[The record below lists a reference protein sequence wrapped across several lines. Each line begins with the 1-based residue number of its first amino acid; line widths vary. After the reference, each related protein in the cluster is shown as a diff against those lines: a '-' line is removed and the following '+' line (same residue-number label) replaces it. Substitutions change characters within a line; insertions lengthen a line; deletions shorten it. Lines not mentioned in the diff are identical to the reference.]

1 MTTEFGRLRTQG
13 FTKQLPRAEM
23 ERAIGDFLKSCNICV
38 LCTTNS
44 QRPRATPIEYYARGL
59 TVYISAGPGI
69 KLENIKGNPEVSIG
83 IYNTPF
89 TDWTNWKDVKGIQ
102 MTGRAKLITRGHPEY
117 LDALDA
123 YDWKP
128 YYKALGRPTDKVP
141 MERTIIKVTPS
152 RIEFR
157 DLGLLNQGYA
167 VKQIW
172 EAEKPGLDG

>member
-13 FTKQLPRAEM
+13 FTKQLPQAEL
-23 ERAIGDFLKSCNICV
+23 ELAIGDFLKSCNICV
-38 LCTTNS
+38 LCTTNGL
-44 QRPRATPIEYYARGL
+44 RPRATPIEYYARGL
-59 TVYISAGPGI
+59 IVYISAGPGT
-69 KLENIKGNPEVSIG
+69 KLDNIKVNPEVSIG

-102 MTGRAKLITRGHPEY
+102 MTGQALVITMDHPEY
-117 LDALDA
+117 LDTLDA

-128 YYKALGRPTDKVP
+128 YYKALGRPTDKIP
-141 MERTIIKVTPS
+141 MGRTIIKVTPS

-157 DLGLLNQGYA
+157 DLGLLKRGYA

-172 EAEKPGLDG
+172 EAVKHG